1 MTVDSLKITGN
12 YNKAELVLDKV
23 NLKNSQSPVVMKID
37 EALRLIDEYQ
47 ELIYR
52 NEGITK
58 EQMNN
63 DPEILLESG
72 SRKTPSAAELTG
84 REGSVVLD
92 LQTALSDLIKLLEK
106 SPDYESLAKAAPG
119 ILNMDTSGNFNYI
132 WIDRLFKSNI
142 QPWVHA
148 YLDGLEANLKL
159 MRATL

>member
-1 MTVDSLKITGN
+1 
-12 YNKAELVLDKV
+12 
-23 NLKNSQSPVVMKID
+23 MKID

-84 REGSVVLD
+84 REGSVVHD

-106 SPDYESLAKAAPG
+106 SPEYGSLAKAAPG
-119 ILNMDTSGNFNYI
+119 ILNMDTSRNFNYI
-132 WIDRLFKSNI
+132 WIDRLFKSNV